1 MKTFTFFARRIAALA
16 LAAPAFAQAPT
27 IDCSS
32 GPAVPSRVVL
42 AWPSVPSDT
51 SLSTQTSVLVPLV
64 LTNQVPSALDFEL
77 VGHMTAGGERAELSL
92 ASGTLPPSGTLS
104 FQMPLDGFGIDIAS
118 LSFSGSLFVEAR
130 VQTTAGELLD
140 RNFSRSIFFH
150 RESSG
155 LTRVYGREA
164 RRLLYNSGDL
174 EFSVFTATPASV
186 QGVFDGGKGLG
197 AEDEDTGPRALPNG
211 ALDFSAPQR
220 KDGGAWE
227 FCLRWVYQSID
238 SGFGE
243 DHYTSGTLM
252 KARGMRVVI
261 DHANWEHPR
270 EFFASEDNGCFS
282 FVAPENTG
290 FTLRVYA
297 HARLGQNDNLTVK
310 AFPTKFAAQSAPDDP
325 PSWVIAANP
334 GGMPRRVYYQNEA
347 SEESNLMAFGSFML
361 HWIDSQTSPGLPGPA
376 NMYLLSDNPNCS
388 GGGSCQYL
396 TTYVQIEPG
405 RTDRKFLVGHEVGH
419 WMHRTWTDDD
429 MGFWDTSWDADS
441 GDVDC
446 AFAGVGLHA
455 MRSKE
460 YAAGGFIEGFA
471 HYLSAL
477 AWNTHTQT
485 DGIFKYYKEVTDA
498 AYDDLEADNWRV
510 DLDGIG
516 GDPYGGVTNWMAS
529 ACFVSDGHSVEMDW
543 LRFYWDYRTNSNT
556 KPSHYEIFRHIQY
569 TRDVNPWLSNFST
582 YDRLI
587 ETIDDMALGQAAL
600 VTRFTT
606 LAVTNG
612 VAQ

>member
-1 MKTFTFFARRIAALA
+1 MKIPVLLAWPIAALLFA
-16 LAAPAFAQAPT
+16 SPSLAQVDT

-32 GPAVPSRVVL
+32 GPSVPSRVAL
-42 AWPSVPSDT
+42 AWPSVPSET
-51 SLSTQTSVLVPLV
+51 SLSTQTTALVPFV
-64 LTNQVPSALDFEL
+64 LSNQVPTALDFEL
-77 VGHMTAGGERAELSL
+77 VGHMTADGERQELSL
-92 ASGTLPPSGTLS
+92 ASGTVPPSGTMT
-104 FQMPLDGFGIDIAS
+104 FQLPLDGFGIDITGMA
-118 LSFSGSLFVEAR
+118 FSGSLFVEAR

-150 RESSG
+150 RDTAG
-155 LTRVYGREA
+155 VTRVYGRDA
-164 RRLLYNSGDL
+164 RRLLFNSGDL
-174 EFSVFTATPASV
+174 NFSVFTATPPNV
-186 QGVFDGGKGLG
+186 QGVFDGGKGIG
-197 AEDEDTGPRALPNG
+197 DEDEDTGPRVLPDG
-211 ALDFSAPQR
+211 ALDFTAPQR
-220 KDGGAWE
+220 RDGGAWE
-227 FCLRWVYQSID
+227 FCMRWVYQSID

-261 DHANWEHPR
+261 DHPNWAHPR

-290 FTLRVYA
+290 FILTVYA

-310 AFPTKFAAQSAPDDP
+310 AFPTKAAAISAPNDP
-325 PSWVIAANP
+325 PQWVIAANP
-334 GGMPRRVYYQNEA
+334 GGLPRRVYYQNEA

-361 HWIDSQTSPGLPGPA
+361 HWIDSQTSPGLPGPS
-376 NMYLLSDNPNCS
+376 NMYLLSDNPDCT
-388 GGGSCQYL
+388 GGGSCQAYEQ
-396 TTYVQIEPG
+396 YVEIEPG

-419 WMHRTWTDDD
+419 WMNRAWTNDD
-429 MGFWDTSWDADS
+429 MGYFNTSWDANS
-441 GDVDC
+441 GDADC
-446 AFAGVGLHA
+446 AFAGVGSHA

-516 GDPYGGVTNWMAS
+516 GDPLGGVTNWMAN

-543 LRFYWDYRTNSNT
+543 LRFYWDYRTNSST
-556 KPSHYEIFRHIQY
+556 KPTHYQIFQHIQY

-587 ETIDDMALGQAAL
+587 ETIDDVALDQAAL